1 MFFVI
6 CSDGLSGGPE
16 TGKLQV
22 SGARIVCRRRVRAPG
37 NPRGIALVIR
47 SFLGRDPKD
56 PLGGLAFES
65 SGIEEALQLRQRNF
79 GAASQRFDFESSS
92 DNFEEG
98 THMIFGQRE
107 SNSYFAAIF
116 SYDFLDE
123 GLGYETIAR
132 IHRGEICEW
141 IRDLEAS
148 GLFSA
153 AEVHAAELA
162 WRENPRLLLDALLE
176 DADEVSVKRW
186 EIAWTR
192 LERQSPAAGT
202 AVAEHG

>member
-1 MFFVI
+1 M
-6 CSDGLSGGPE
+6 
-16 TGKLQV
+16 
-22 SGARIVCRRRVRAPG
+22 
-37 NPRGIALVIR
+37 
-47 SFLGRDPKD
+47 
-56 PLGGLAFES
+56 
-65 SGIEEALQLRQRNF
+65 EEALQLRQKNF
-79 GAASQRFDFESSS
+79 GVAAQRFDFESSS

>member
-1 MFFVI
+1 
-6 CSDGLSGGPE
+6 
-16 TGKLQV
+16 
-22 SGARIVCRRRVRAPG
+22 
-37 NPRGIALVIR
+37 
-47 SFLGRDPKD
+47 
-56 PLGGLAFES
+56 
-65 SGIEEALQLRQRNF
+65 
-79 GAASQRFDFESSS
+79 
-92 DNFEEG
+92 
-98 THMIFGQRE
+98 MIFGQRE

-162 WRENPRLLLDALLE
+162 WRENPRLLL
-176 DADEVSVKRW
+176 
-186 EIAWTR
+186 
-192 LERQSPAAGT
+192 
-202 AVAEHG
+202 

>member
-1 MFFVI
+1 MASTEGCETVRW
-6 CSDGLSGGPE
+6 SESLKAGLSSDRG
-16 TGKLQV
+16 LQLDPV
-22 SGARIVCRRRVRAPG
+22 KSES
-37 NPRGIALVIR
+37 LVIA
-47 SFLGRDPKD
+47 D
-56 PLGGLAFES
+56 
-65 SGIEEALQLRQRNF
+65 QQRC
-79 GAASQRFDFESSS
+79 GEYVPAQRFDFESSS